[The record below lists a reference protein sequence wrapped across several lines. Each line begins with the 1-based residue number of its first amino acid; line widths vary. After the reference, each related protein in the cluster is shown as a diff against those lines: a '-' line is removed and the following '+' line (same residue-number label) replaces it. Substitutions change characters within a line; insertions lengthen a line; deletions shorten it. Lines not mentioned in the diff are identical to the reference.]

1 MLFRSVF
8 ADKNAGQ
15 GKTVTLTSNYGGA
28 DVGNYSIT
36 GQSATTANITPAP
49 LRVSANDAI
58 KYVDGRAYSG
68 GNGVSYS
75 GLVNGE
81 APTVLAGSLAFGGSS
96 QGASSEGRYA
106 ITPHGLSSNN
116 YNISYEDGALSIRP
130 SLTAASPV
138 SLMPTVGAASPV
150 AAKEMGQLNK
160 DGQTYPWPPGKT
172 MDLPK
177 AADTGFMAVTYL
189 EGSGASTAPSA
200 IAFEQNADTISVRTA
215 AAPLQPPAQDKVVF
229 SSRLTEFMV
238 TQADG
243 KLVEF
248 KGGFV
253 NRRLVIVAP
262 SGESKQLAKSETNL
276 VLAAA
281 MLALGKTAS
290 TMLAQLEGVTI
301 DLR

>member
-1 MLFRSVF
+1 MLFRSNYTVLQPAGLTANITPANLQISGITAAQKTYDGLTAASVSTAGVVKSGLFPGDDVTISASGVF

-81 APTVLAGSLAFGGSS
+81 AATVLAGSLAFGGSS

-116 YNISYEDGALSIRP
+116 YNISYADGALSIRP

-138 SLMPTVGAASPV
+138 PLSPTVGAASPV
-150 AAKEMGQLNK
+150 AAKEMGQPNK
-160 DGQTYPWPPGKT
+160 DGQTYPWPPGK
-172 MDLPK
+172 K
-177 AADTGFMAVTYL
+177 IGRAHV
-189 EGSGASTAPSA
+189 
-200 IAFEQNADTISVRTA
+200 
-215 AAPLQPPAQDKVVF
+215 
-229 SSRLTEFMV
+229 
-238 TQADG
+238 
-243 KLVEF
+243 
-248 KGGFV
+248 
-253 NRRLVIVAP
+253 
-262 SGESKQLAKSETNL
+262 
-276 VLAAA
+276 
-281 MLALGKTAS
+281 
-290 TMLAQLEGVTI
+290 
-301 DLR
+301 